1 MRNEAGRKRRLGVVL
16 AVVATVIVGLF
27 VVGTLTIVRVAGGQ
41 GHVATHSTDFES
53 ISELMPG
60 LDEDAVVS
68 VSCEKELWDN
78 GFAPNDYCVYGTFK
92 VDDVTA
98 GDWLDRYDWKEDVP
112 TIEFGGLEQD
122 NLAQYMESSSVW
134 MSSESLIEEVG
145 TEGFQ
150 RHGGIWFDGKN
161 TVLFLYQSM

>member
-1 MRNEAGRKRRLGVVL
+1 MRSEAGRKRRLGVVL

-27 VVGTLTIVRVAGGQ
+27 VAGTLMIVRVAGGQ
-41 GHVATHSTDFES
+41 GHVATHSTDLES

-78 GFAPNDYCVYGTFK
+78 GFAPNDYSVYGTFK

-98 GDWLDRYDWKEDVP
+98 SDWLDRYDWKEDVP
-112 TIEFGGLEQD
+112 AIGFGSLAQD
-122 NLAQYMESSSVW
+122 SLAQYAESSAVW
-134 MSSESLIEEVG
+134 MSSESFTEEVG
-145 TEGFQ
+145 IEGFQ
-150 RHGGIWFDGKN
+150 RHGGMWFDGRN
-161 TVLFLYQSM
+161 TVLFLYQSI